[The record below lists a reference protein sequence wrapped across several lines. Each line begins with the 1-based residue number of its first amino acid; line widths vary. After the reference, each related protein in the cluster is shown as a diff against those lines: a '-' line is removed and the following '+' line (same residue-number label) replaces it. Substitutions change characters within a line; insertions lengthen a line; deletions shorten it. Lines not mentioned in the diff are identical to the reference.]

1 MSDQMKRIVLASR
14 PDGAPTADNFRLE
27 EGPVPTPGDGEVL
40 VRVKY
45 MSLDP
50 YMRGRMA
57 VSYTHLTLPTIYSV

>member
-14 PDGAPTADNFRLE
+14 PDGAPTTDNFRLE

-50 YMRGRMA
+50 HHGRRISWRGHR
-57 VSYTHLTLPTIYSV
+57 LE